1 MFGRFFCRS
10 PEDYILVP
18 IFNAFSQI
26 VGVCLSIWMI
36 YKLGYKIVMPNKKI
50 LLHCIRFSQPFFIS
64 RIAVMV
70 YMNSSVLVLGLVANP
85 VIVATYSIAEQ
96 LYKAMQS
103 AISPLSAAVYPF
115 MSKEK
120 DIKLMIKLIYGCVS
134 LVFVAAIIGYFV
146 SPSLLDFFFDES
158 WKSSLSILN
167 VFFVAVVVHAAAVMA
182 GYPLAASVGR
192 LDVANSS
199 VVTGALIYC
208 LGIAGLLLTDMITPI
223 MLACLMILSE
233 LGVLVHRAFIL
244 LPLAKIKS
252 QAALNSNKG

>member
-1 MFGRFFCRS
+1 
-10 PEDYILVP
+10 
-18 IFNAFSQI
+18 
-26 VGVCLSIWMI
+26 
-36 YKLGYKIVMPNKKI
+36 
-50 LLHCIRFSQPFFIS
+50 
-64 RIAVMV
+64 
-70 YMNSSVLVLGLVANP
+70 
-85 VIVATYSIAEQ
+85 
-96 LYKAMQS
+96 
-103 AISPLSAAVYPF
+103 

-120 DIKLMIKLIYGCVS
+120 DIKAMIKLIYGCVS

-208 LGIAGLLLTDMITPI
+208 LGIAGLIPTDMITPI